1 MRQRSTASIVAFGG
15 SVTWGSRLDNPNNG
29 TFADLLAAKLVQS
42 GLVTRTR
49 VRNMAIR
56 SHGTALPALCCD
68 DMLNEP
74 PESCGFGGCEHAAP
88 MGERAAEPADIVVAE
103 FAINGEAEL
112 DVLLRKLRRR
122 YPDALLLYY
131 QHVALWSRIESDGEP
146 GKPEMGSKKP
156 WTWSAVWS
164 RLERHPEECPLTHPY
179 GNSLSQGM
187 VGWLSDTSTLLF
199 SLQYA
204 LRHLTT
210 PNHAVALFSF
220 DLHHLSARGHEFVA
234 EGLWSTIRHAAGWRG
249 NSSTAVSASAQC
261 DASRPGRFERTD
273 RYGSTCYVW
282 FGTGVVDARLKVAA
296 GVGDEMWAMGL
307 IQSSGTKYAF
317 MLTPRAVATRS
328 EATLA
333 LHFRAKAGAA
343 VQIAFMQG
351 ENGGRYS
358 HAMASV
364 TYLGEHPHEAR
375 GGSNATLSG
384 LFDGSPKSEAKV
396 PVHILVIERLNG
408 RLQHDGWHRLDVQV
422 VAAGPVASLK
432 REHQFAFCGF
442 ALDHTP
448 TAVPSPPAP
457 PPPSPP
463 IVPISCEGE
472 ELCGAK
478 CNPEVWCSSV
488 DDAKRC
494 DNAYVLR
501 KRTNLYSRCFF
512 EGGKCHLSLAQGHCT
527 QNGNSWVKH

>member
-1 MRQRSTASIVAFGG
+1 
-15 SVTWGSRLDNPNNG
+15 
-29 TFADLLAAKLVQS
+29 
-42 GLVTRTR
+42 
-49 VRNMAIR
+49 
-56 SHGTALPALCCD
+56 
-68 DMLNEP
+68 
-74 PESCGFGGCEHAAP
+74 
-88 MGERAAEPADIVVAE
+88 
-103 FAINGEAEL
+103 
-112 DVLLRKLRRR
+112 
-122 YPDALLLYY
+122 
-131 QHVALWSRIESDGEP
+131 
-146 GKPEMGSKKP
+146 
-156 WTWSAVWS
+156 
-164 RLERHPEECPLTHPY
+164 
-179 GNSLSQGM
+179 
-187 VGWLSDTSTLLF
+187 
-199 SLQYA
+199 
-204 LRHLTT
+204 
-210 PNHAVALFSF
+210 
-220 DLHHLSARGHEFVA
+220 
-234 EGLWSTIRHAAGWRG
+234 
-249 NSSTAVSASAQC
+249 
-261 DASRPGRFERTD
+261 
-273 RYGSTCYVW
+273 
-282 FGTGVVDARLKVAA
+282 
-296 GVGDEMWAMGL
+296 
-307 IQSSGTKYAF
+307 

-408 RLQHDGWHRLDVQV
+408 RLQHDGWHRLDVNV
-422 VAAGPVASLK
+422 VAAGPAASLV